1 MPYIYVNFE
10 EMIKK
15 LDGSVIQIV
24 LRLIHHILFAE
35 LNSFIQV
42 IPLLIKLV
50 QN

>member
-1 MPYIYVNFE
+1 
-10 EMIKK
+10 MIKK
-15 LDGSVIQIV
+15 LDGIVIQIV
-24 LRLIHHILFAE
+24 FLHLIHHILFAE